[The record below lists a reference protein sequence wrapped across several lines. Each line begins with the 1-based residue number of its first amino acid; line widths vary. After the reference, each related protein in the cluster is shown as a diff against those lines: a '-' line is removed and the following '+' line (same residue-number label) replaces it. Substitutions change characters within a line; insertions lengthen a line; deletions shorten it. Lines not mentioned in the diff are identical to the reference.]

1 MGHVVVNAADPTA
14 IAQALIRCPSV
25 TPAEGGALATLE
37 RLLAGAGFTCERVT
51 FSAAGTPD
59 VENLYAVAGRGA
71 PCLAFAGHTDVVPPG
86 DEAAWQD
93 PPFSGALRDGMVWGR
108 GAVDMKGGVACFAAA
123 AIDYLRRNGQPKG
136 SIAVL
141 ITGDEE
147 GPAVNGTRKLLAWA
161 TKHGARFDHCIL
173 GEPTSRERLGD
184 SLKIGRRGSLSGT
197 LTVLGRQGHV
207 AYPHLAEN
215 PIRPLIRMLAA
226 LTALKLDDGT
236 AHFDPSNLEIVSVDV
251 GNAAFNVIPRE
262 ARARFNVRFNDT
274 HGLDSLARL
283 IAETVERAAPDARH
297 RLDLADGN
305 SEAFLTAPGPFTE
318 LVSRAVEAET
328 GSPPRLST
336 SGGTSDARFIKDY
349 CPVVELGLVGQTM
362 HKVDER
368 VAVDDLLRLTSIY
381 GRILDSYFSAPPV

>member
-37 RLLAGAGFTCERVT
+37 RLLSGAGFTCERVT
-51 FSAAGTPD
+51 FSEAGTPD
-59 VENLYAVAGRGA
+59 VENLYAVAGSGA

-93 PPFSGALRDGMVWGR
+93 PPFSGALRDGTVWGR
-108 GAVDMKGGVACFAAA
+108 GAVDMKGGIACFAAA
-123 AIDYLRRNGQPKG
+123 ATDYVRRKNTIDG
-136 SIAVL
+136 SIAFL

-161 TKHGARFDHCIL
+161 AARGAVFDHCIL
-173 GEPTSRERLGD
+173 GEPTSLEHPGD

-197 LTVLGRQGHV
+197 IEVFGRQGHV

-226 LTALKLDDGT
+226 LAALELDDGT

-251 GNAAFNVIPRE
+251 GNAAFN
-262 ARARFNVRFNDT
+262 
-274 HGLDSLARL
+274 
-283 IAETVERAAPDARH
+283 
-297 RLDLADGN
+297 
-305 SEAFLTAPGPFTE
+305 
-318 LVSRAVEAET
+318 
-328 GSPPRLST
+328 
-336 SGGTSDARFIKDY
+336 
-349 CPVVELGLVGQTM
+349 
-362 HKVDER
+362 
-368 VAVDDLLRLTSIY
+368 
-381 GRILDSYFSAPPV
+381 